1 MNHDKRG
8 LRDLCAQ
15 VHDEDGRRPERR
27 EDGARPTGR
36 KDLQLCKQVLRA
48 LDGHLAAASWAA
60 TIGLRVVSVLPN
72 PDATRLQ
79 TLVRWTGPGTAQA
92 VMALLASHRGEL
104 RSAAAAAITR
114 KRAPQLTFAP
124 APHEEVHDE

>member
-27 EDGARPTGR
+27 EGAARPAGR

-48 LDGHLAAASWAA
+48 LDGHMAAASWAA
-60 TIGLRVVSVLPN
+60 NIGLRVVSVLPD

-79 TLVRWTGPGTAQA
+79 TLVRWNGPETATA
-92 VMALLASHRGEL
+92 VMTLLAARRGEL

-124 APHEEVHDE
+124 VPREEVHDE